1 VGDDRGD
8 LAVTS
13 HDPSAL
19 NTSTFD
25 HVTVSS
31 GPSQDIDIGDTGADI
46 WGTQDAFNYF
56 YEALSG
62 DGQMQVRMTHLDNTD
77 TFAKAGIMIRASTD
91 PASAH
96 VLLDVRP
103 DGNLEFLQRASTGGE
118 TTFLGTAPVTFP
130 VTLWLW
136 RVGSSFNAAYAQDG
150 ICWTHLESTSGD
162 LPVEASIGVALTSHQ
177 RGVLATATVTASA
190 ARPGRDG
197 HGEPISRDH

>member
-1 VGDDRGD
+1 VVGTTTAQMWATIAAG

-31 GPSQDIDIGDTGADI
+31 GPSQDIDIGDTGAAGSVAASDVDFTVRGAGADI

-62 DGQMQVRMTHLDNTD
+62 DGQMQVRITHLDNTD

-130 VTLWLW
+130 SRSGSGAWA
-136 RVGSSFNAAYAQDG
+136 RVSTPRTHRMGSAG
-150 ICWTHLESTSGD
+150 CTSD
-162 LPVEASIGVALTSHQ
+162 QRRAIYLP
-177 RGVLATATVTASA
+177 R
-190 ARPGRDG
+190 R
-197 HGEPISRDH
+197 